1 MKTYYITV
9 EGIVERVFRID
20 AENPHQAGEWAKAD
34 FKAELRTDVA
44 QIIKVNKEKTNDE
57 ETRFD

>member
-1 MKTYYITV
+1 MTKTYYVTV

-44 QIIKVNKEKTNDE
+44 QVIKVNKEKTND
-57 ETRFD
+57 